1 MKLLSTHPV
10 KKLDLGFHGNLF
22 GGQLLSWIDAAA
34 AAYAMERYHSK
45 NMVTIAID
53 KCVFKKPAKEGNLVK
68 IYADMI
74 KVGTTSAIFE
84 VQARVYN
91 VFTGEETPIL
101 TTNIS
106 FVRIDDEGG
115 PIPISDQV
123 RREFN
128 NSLSEKS
135 DINPQNNA

>member
-1 MKLLSTHPV
+1 MRLLSTHPV

-34 AAYAMERYHSK
+34 AAYAMECCHSK

-91 VFTGEETPIL
+91 VFTSEETPIL

-128 NSLSEKS
+128 QSMNEKS
-135 DINPQNNA
+135 IINPLNNA

>member
-22 GGQLLSWIDAAA
+22 GGQLLSWLDAAA
-34 AAYAMERYHSK
+34 AAYAMECCHSK

-53 KCVFKKPAKEGNLVK
+53 KLVFKKPAKEGNLVK
-68 IYADMI
+68 IYAQMI

-91 VFTGEETPIL
+91 VFTEEETVIL
-101 TTNIS
+101 STNIS

-123 RREFN
+123 RRNFN
-128 NSLSEKS
+128 ALTDKPVIVPQSSL
-135 DINPQNNA
+135 

>member
-1 MKLLSTHPV
+1 
-10 KKLDLGFHGNLF
+10 
-22 GGQLLSWIDAAA
+22 
-34 AAYAMERYHSK
+34 MERCHSK

-128 NSLSEKS
+128 QTMSERT
-135 DINPQNNA
+135 DIGPTNNA

>member
-34 AAYAMERYHSK
+34 AAYAMERCHSK

-128 NSLSEKS
+128 NSMSERS
-135 DINPQNNA
+135 DIGPTNNG

>member
-22 GGQLLSWIDAAA
+22 GGKLLSWVDAAV
-34 AAYAMERYHSK
+34 AAYAMECAHSK

-53 KCVFKKPAKEGNLVK
+53 KLVFKKPAKEGNLVK
-68 IYADMI
+68 IYAQMT

-84 VQARVYN
+84 VHARVYN
-91 VFTGEETPIL
+91 VFTEEETVIL
-101 TTNIS
+101 STHMT

-123 RREFN
+123 RRNFN
-128 NSLSEKS
+128 ALTDKSVIVPQSSL
-135 DINPQNNA
+135 